1 MRRNLLPLLLLALSA
16 PAWGAYAYKATITV
30 PHTQVSGSSNLP
42 SFTVCG
48 KLSDTSFK
56 PSGGG
61 GQIQHSVTVNGQVVP
76 ADLIFTTDTS
86 GVVSMNWEIISW
98 DQSGGNVYYCS
109 LVSSLSYT
117 SDNLFYV
124 FYGNSATTTFQG
136 GSVGSAWDS
145 NTVFVA
151 HLANI
156 SALVDS
162 SVSGNVLTNHSAT
175 QITTA
180 PYGNGIGLNGSSQYV
195 SVADSASLKPTS
207 QLTLSVLM
215 DQTNTNITW
224 PSTVSKMVNSG
235 THGYGLYE
243 YSNNTTWLGQVGN
256 TNTIGVKSYSIN
268 TWYHQSVTYNG
279 ASVVLYQNGVLDAS
293 LAMTGA
299 ISQDTTPMTIGA
311 NDTLASFF
319 IGNVA
324 EIRLANTART
334 PSWLVTE
341 SNNATAPATFAA
353 VSGIGA
359 CVGTCGAGGGAATVN
374 MTPIIM

>member
-1 MRRNLLPLLLLALSA
+1 MTRKLLPLLLLALSA

-76 ADLIFTTDTS
+76 ADLIFATDTS
-86 GVVSMNWEIISW
+86 GAVSMNWEIISW

-162 SVSGNVLTNHSAT
+162 SVSGNVLTNYSAT

-195 SVADSASLKPTS
+195 SVADSVSLKPAS

-215 DQTNTNITW
+215 DQTTYGDWT
-224 PSTVSKMVNSG
+224 STVAKMVNSG
-235 THGYGLYE
+235 THG
-243 YSNNTTWLGQVGN
+243 
-256 TNTIGVKSYSIN
+256 
-268 TWYHQSVTYNG
+268 
-279 ASVVLYQNGVLDAS
+279 
-293 LAMTGA
+293 
-299 ISQDTTPMTIGA
+299 
-311 NDTLASFF
+311 
-319 IGNVA
+319 
-324 EIRLANTART
+324 
-334 PSWLVTE
+334 
-341 SNNATAPATFAA
+341 
-353 VSGIGA
+353 
-359 CVGTCGAGGGAATVN
+359 
-374 MTPIIM
+374 

>member
-1 MRRNLLPLLLLALSA
+1 MTRKLLPLLLLALSA

-76 ADLIFTTDTS
+76 ADLIFATDTS
-86 GVVSMNWEIISW
+86 GAVSMNWEIISW

-162 SVSGNVLTNHSAT
+162 SVSGNVLTNYSAT

-195 SVADSASLKPTS
+195 SVADSVSLKPAS

-215 DQTNTNITW
+215 DQTTNVTW

-299 ISQDTTPMTIGA
+299 IPQDTTPMRIGT
-311 NDTLASFF
+311 NGSFSLYF
-319 IGNVA
+319 TGYVA

-341 SNNATAPATFAA
+341 SNNAAAPATFAA

-359 CVGTCGAGGGAATVN
+359 CVGTCGAGGSAATVT

>member
-1 MRRNLLPLLLLALSA
+1 
-16 PAWGAYAYKATITV
+16 
-30 PHTQVSGSSNLP
+30 
-42 SFTVCG
+42 
-48 KLSDTSFK
+48 
-56 PSGGG
+56 
-61 GQIQHSVTVNGQVVP
+61 
-76 ADLIFTTDTS
+76 
-86 GVVSMNWEIISW
+86 
-98 DQSGGNVYYCS
+98 
-109 LVSSLSYT
+109 
-117 SDNLFYV
+117 
-124 FYGNSATTTFQG
+124 
-136 GSVGSAWDS
+136 
-145 NTVFVA
+145 
-151 HLANI
+151 
-156 SALVDS
+156 
-162 SVSGNVLTNHSAT
+162 
-175 QITTA
+175 
-180 PYGNGIGLNGSSQYV
+180 
-195 SVADSASLKPTS
+195 
-207 QLTLSVLM
+207 M
-215 DQTNTNITW
+215 DQTTNVAW